1 MTKAKLKILNMHC
14 TSCAMSIDWGL
25 EDTKGVKEAKTN
37 YASAETE
44 VTYDPK
50 KLTLD
55 QIVKIIK
62 NVGYDSKPI

>member
-1 MTKAKLKILNMHC
+1 
-14 TSCAMSIDWGL
+14 MSIDWGL
-25 EDTKGVKEAKTN
+25 EDAGVGAKTN
-37 YASAETE
+37 YAKAETE
-44 VTYDPK
+44 ITYDPK

>member
-1 MTKAKLKILNMHC
+1 
-14 TSCAMSIDWGL
+14 MSIDWGL
-25 EDTKGVKEAKTN
+25 EDAGAKAKTN
-37 YASAETE
+37 YAKAETE

>member
-1 MTKAKLKILNMHC
+1 MTKSKLKILNMHC

-25 EDTKGVKEAKTN
+25 EDAGAKAKTN
-37 YASAETE
+37 YAKAETE

-62 NVGYDSKPI
+62 NVGYDAKPI